1 MPVHFLL
8 SPAAKTINLV
18 RVARMSKS
26 EAETA
31 FAAIRWSET
40 DGKPVCPHCGCLN
53 AYDCR
58 RPNGAPRWRC
68 KAKECA
74 KDFSL
79 TSGTLFAFHKLPL
92 QTYLL
97 AIAIFVNEVKGKSA
111 LALSRDLGVDYKT
124 SFVLTHKLREAMA
137 EEMKGRMVGGV
148 GKEAEIDAGWFGG
161 YVKPA
166 NMKSQRRDRRFLE
179 NRSGK
184 RQAVIIIRERGG
196 NSVPAVFRSE
206 SAALGFV
213 KSRITKGT
221 VVHADAAPGWDD
233 LHAAFEM
240 KRIDHSKAYSFD
252 GACTNMA
259 EEYFSRLRRAEAGHH
274 HHIACQYLLRYA
286 QEASWREDNRRV
298 ANGDQ
303 LRRVAKLA
311 TMKSTSPDFVRYWQR
326 HRNAA

>member
-1 MPVHFLL
+1 MAVHFLL

-18 RVARMSKS
+18 RVARMSKE
-26 EAETA
+26 EAETT
-31 FAAIRWSET
+31 FACIRWSET
-40 DGKPVCPHCGCLN
+40 DGKPVCPQCGSLN

-68 KAKECA
+68 RGCKA
-74 KDFSL
+74 DFSL
-79 TSGTLFAFHKLPL
+79 TSSTLFASHKMPL

-111 LALSRDLGVDYKT
+111 LALSRDLGCDYKT
-124 SFVLTHKLREAMA
+124 AFVLSHRLREAKA
-137 EEMKGRMVGGV
+137 EEMKGRVVGGV
-148 GKEAEIDAGWFGG
+148 GKEAEVDAGWFGG

-166 NMKSQRRDRRFLE
+166 NLKADRRDRRLAR
-179 NRSGK
+179 NQNGK

-196 NSVPAVFRSE
+196 NSVPAVFSSE
-206 SAALGFV
+206 SAALSFV
-213 KSRITKGT
+213 KARITKGT
-221 VVHADAAPGWDD
+221 VLHADASPSWDD
-233 LHAAFEM
+233 LHANFEM
-240 KRIDHSKAYSFD
+240 KQIDHSKAYSFD
-252 GACTNMA
+252 GAGTNMA

-274 HHIACQYLLRYA
+274 HHIAGQYLLRYA

-311 TMKSTSPDFVRYWQR
+311 TMKATSVDFVGYWQR
-326 HRNAA
+326 RKAA